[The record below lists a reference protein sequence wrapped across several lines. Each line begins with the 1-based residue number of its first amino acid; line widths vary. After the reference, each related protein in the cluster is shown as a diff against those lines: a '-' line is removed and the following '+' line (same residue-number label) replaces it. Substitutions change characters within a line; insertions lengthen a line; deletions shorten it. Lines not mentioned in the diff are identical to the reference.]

1 MKNDRFNSAR
11 FRLKSGLRTFR
22 FWLWLI
28 RVVGVIVPRRLRA
41 DWRREWEA
49 ELSHREELLTQ
60 WDRLD
65 RRHKLDL
72 LRRSTSAF
80 WDALW
85 LQPKRLE
92 DEMFQ
97 GLRIGLRI
105 FLKNPG
111 FTLIAALTLSL
122 GIGASAAIFSAVN
135 PILFESLPFPHSD
148 RVAMIW
154 DHGPGGSRLDVT
166 FGTYRELAQR
176 SRSFESL
183 SVMKEWQPTL
193 TGRAEPERIDGQRV
207 SAGYFRMLGAP
218 PAIGRD
224 FDSSDDRPNGP
235 QVAILSDGL
244 WRRRFGGDAT
254 VIGRQITLDDA
265 SFTAVGVMPSAF
277 ENVLSPSAEI
287 WTLLQSDP
295 SLSLQG
301 GGGGH
306 HLRMVGRLRPGV
318 GMDKP
323 WQGLDTMAG
332 GTAPEFP
339 RAPWASLK
347 NGLKTLSL
355 QDEVTEGVRPALLAV
370 LGAVLLLLAIACVN
384 VTNLLLARGAQRRGE
399 FAMRAALGAPRMRM
413 IRQLLTESLLLA
425 VLGGALGMVVAEFG
439 VRALAP
445 LSPPGLPR
453 MGAIRVDG
461 AVFAFGMC
469 VTTLIGVA
477 VGLIPALHASRSDL
491 RIGLQ
496 QNSRSVSLSTRRALV
511 VTEVALALT
520 LLVGA
525 GLLLRSLQRLFAI
538 SPGFD
543 ASAMLTRQVQ
553 AAGRSFDKDA
563 TDRFFSQALEAIRQ
577 TPGVNAAAFTS
588 QLPLSGDYDEYG
600 VSFEPGPDE
609 KPERVYPSYRY
620 AVSPGYFEAMGIP
633 LRSGRLF
640 DAHDRAGAPPA
651 AVISESL
658 AGRKFHGQDPLG
670 KRLRVG
676 GEVGPLRVIVG
687 VVGDVKQMSLASLQS
702 DAVYTTA
709 EQYSQIDNVRSLVI
723 RARGDAATLAPA
735 VRKAIWSVDKDQPI
749 ARVATMD
756 SLLAATAAERRFA
769 LILFEAFGL
778 VALALACAGI
788 YGALSGSVNE
798 RTREIGVRMAL
809 GAERRDVLGMIL
821 RQGLKLTL
829 SGVGIG
835 LLAAWA
841 ATRMLTKLLYG
852 VSATDPLTFGGV
864 ALLLTAVA
872 MVACYLPARRATKVD
887 PLVALR
893 HE

>member
-1 MKNDRFNSAR
+1 M
-11 FRLKSGLRTFR
+11 RLKPMAVSTNTARFR

-28 RVVGVIVPRRLRA
+28 RVIGVIVPLRLRA

-49 ELSHREELLTQ
+49 ELRHREELLAQ

-65 RRHKLDL
+65 WRSKLDL

-97 GLRIGLRI
+97 DLRFGLRML
-105 FLKNPG
+105 LKNPG

-135 PILFESLPFPHSD
+135 PILFESLPFPHAD
-148 RVAMIW
+148 RIATIW
-154 DHGPGGSRLDVT
+154 DHGPGGSRQDVT
-166 FGTYRELAQR
+166 FGTYSELGQR

-183 SVMKEWQPTL
+183 AVMKAWQPTL
-193 TGRAEPERIDGQRV
+193 TGRAEPERLDGQRV
-207 SAGYFRMLGAP
+207 SASYLRVLGAP
-218 PAIGRD
+218 PAIGQG
-224 FDSSDDRPNGP
+224 FDTSDDGPNGP
-235 QVAILSDGL
+235 RVAILSDRL

-254 VIGRQITLDDA
+254 IIGRQITLDDA
-265 SFTAVGVMPSAF
+265 SYTVVGVMPSAF
-277 ENVLSPSAEI
+277 ENVLSPSAEV
-287 WTLLQSDP
+287 WTLLQYDP
-295 SLSLQG
+295 SLPLQG
-301 GGGGH
+301 REWGH

-318 GMDKP
+318 GMD
-323 WQGLDTMAG
+323 QARQELDTIARAP
-332 GTAPEFP
+332 APESP
-339 RAPWASLK
+339 RAPWASLGQ
-347 NGLKTLSL
+347 GLITRSL
-355 QDEVTEGVRPALLAV
+355 QDDVTEGVKPALLAV

-413 IRQLLTESLLLA
+413 IRQLLTESLMLA

-453 MGAIRVDG
+453 LGAIRVDG
-461 AVFAFGMC
+461 GVFAFGMGI
-469 VTTLIGVA
+469 TTLIGVA

-511 VTEVALALT
+511 VAEVALALT

-543 ASAMLTRQVQ
+543 SSSALTMQVQ
-553 AAGRSFDKDA
+553 ASGLRFDKDA
-563 TDRFFSQALEAIRQ
+563 TDRFFAQALEAVRQ
-577 TPGVNAAAFTS
+577 TPGVTAAAFTS

-609 KPERVYPSYRY
+609 KREGGYSSFRY

-633 LRSGRLF
+633 LRSGRLL
-640 DAHDRAGAPPA
+640 DARDGSGAPPA

-658 AGRKFHGQDPLG
+658 AKRKFQGQNPLG
-670 KRLRVG
+670 RRLVVG
-676 GEVGPLRVIVG
+676 GEEGPGRVIVG
-687 VVGDVKQMSLASLQS
+687 VVGDVKQMSLASPQS

-723 RARGDAATLAPA
+723 RARGDAAALAPA
-735 VRKAIWSVDKDQPI
+735 IRKAIWSVDKDQPI

-809 GAERRDVLGMIL
+809 GAERRDVLVMIL

-841 ATRMLTKLLYG
+841 ATRMLSKLLYG

-864 ALLLTAVA
+864 AILLTAVA
-872 MVACYLPARRATKVD
+872 LVACYLPARRATKVD

-893 HE
+893 QE